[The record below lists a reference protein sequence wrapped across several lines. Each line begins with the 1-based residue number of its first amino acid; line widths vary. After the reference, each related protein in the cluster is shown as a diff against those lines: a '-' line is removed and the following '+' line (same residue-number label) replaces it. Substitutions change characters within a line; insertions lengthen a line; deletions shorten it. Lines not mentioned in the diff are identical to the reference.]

1 MTPPALRVFVYGT
14 LKQGGRH
21 HAAHCA
27 DALRI
32 RTGCAQGRLV
42 DLAAGYPT
50 LHVPES
56 SVLAIGTADLAADA
70 WRGMHCTLPGAP
82 SAAAFIAPHPPCGLV
97 RGEVI
102 DFPDATPALRR
113 LDALVEFTPDGIS
126 LYLRVLLPVF
136 VGDLLM
142 PCWTYVSPIAS
153 TLPSTRDY
161 HH

>member
-1 MTPPALRVFVYGT
+1 MTPSALRVFVYGT

-32 RTGCAQGRLV
+32 RTGCTRGRLV

-56 SVLAIGTADLAADA
+56 SVLAIGTTDHAADA
-70 WRGMHCTLPGAP
+70 SRGMHCTLPGAP
-82 SAAAFIAPHPPCGLV
+82 SAATFIAPQPPCALV

-102 DFPDATPALRR
+102 DFPDATAALRR
-113 LDALVEFTPDGIS
+113 LDALEEFTPDGIS
-126 LYLRVLLPVF
+126 LYLRILLPVF
-136 VGDLLM
+136 VSDLLL
-142 PCWTYVSPIAS
+142 PCWTYVSPITSA
-153 TLPSTRDY
+153 LPPTRDSQ
-161 HH
+161 H